1 MLRALAD
8 VMRGRHDRPS
18 MTLPVRTRSVQR
30 EKNRVRCGWLRRHAR
45 IARGDRHDSWRAW
58 RWDYRSGAQT
68 RSGDPV
74 GLHGTK
80 LGWSCRAVTR
90 SQRDRSRARVRVHA
104 NTTMVVPTCDARG
117 AREPRE
123 GLVADRRTRRRS
135 PPDRGAGTSLRPCD
149 VWCRNFPVR
158 DSSDAFSIHSFDT
171 RNEVFLICRRRSAV
185 RNPRRWR
192 ARFRIHP
199 VCPDRVPSGARRGP
213 GGAPA

>member
-80 LGWSCRAVTR
+80 S
-90 SQRDRSRARVRVHA
+90 
-104 NTTMVVPTCDARG
+104 TCDARG